1 MSASCDLIGRNEQE
15 TIKNYAEWSTSWLKT
30 VSYDL
35 MLTMQK
41 LKTIYNG
48 EHSNQSDSVEYNAL
62 CELIGS
68 LYDQLKQKYYDNE
81 CENVKYD
88 ERSFILKN
96 IHNSTSRM
104 KGEFN
109 GNKPIEI
116 KKNIL
121 IECDKVK
128 SYKINIP
135 GNYRYYAWY
144 SNKSSS
150 RNESIFYEIDKYI
163 HDYFGDVKDPV
174 ETEFS
179 LIFNN
184 VDVVKY
190 LNGCV
195 LKNTTCSPKYKEL
208 EHPCEFKPH
217 DYDTSIEVFC
227 QGSVLEKL
235 KFNYPKIKFEYN
247 ENVTKEFVLTE
258 EDCMN
263 NKTKQLLD

>member
-15 TIKNYAEWSTSWLKT
+15 TIKNYAEWSTGWLKT

-41 LKTIYNG
+41 LKTIYIG

-81 CENVKYD
+81 CEKVKYD
-88 ERSFILKN
+88 DLYFILKN
-96 IHNSTSRM
+96 IHNSTI
-104 KGEFN
+104 KIKDELN
-109 GNKPIEI
+109 NNKPIEI

-121 IECDKVK
+121 IKCDKPE

-135 GNYRYYAWY
+135 GSYWYYLRY
-144 SNKSSS
+144 SNVNNS
-150 RNESIFYEIDKYI
+150 RNESIFFEIDKYI
-163 HDYFGDVKDPV
+163 HDYFGDVENPF

-179 LIFNN
+179 LIFND

-195 LKNTTCSPKYKEL
+195 LKDVIYSSKNPILKKL
-208 EHPCEFKPH
+208 
-217 DYDTSIEVFC
+217 DSICRNDDNSGIVVHC
-227 QGSVLEKL
+227 QVSVLENL

-247 ENVTKEFVLTE
+247 ENVTKEFVLSE
-258 EDCMN
+258 NDCLK
-263 NKTKQLLD
+263 NKTVKLLD